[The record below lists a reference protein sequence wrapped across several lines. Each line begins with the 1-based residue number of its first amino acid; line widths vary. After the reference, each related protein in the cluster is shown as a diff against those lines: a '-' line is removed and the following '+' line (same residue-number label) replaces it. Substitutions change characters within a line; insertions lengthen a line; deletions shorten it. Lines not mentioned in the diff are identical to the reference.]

1 MILISMI
8 YEVSD
13 SFMILEVL
21 QIDLGLL
28 KIDLENQEE
37 GDNNFRNIVINNL
50 AWIEHQGLSASGMKL
65 IL

>member
-1 MILISMI
+1 
-8 YEVSD
+8 
-13 SFMILEVL
+13 MILEVL

-37 GDNNFRNIVINNL
+37 GDKNLSNIDITNL
-50 AWIEHQGLSASGMKL
+50 AWIEHQGLFALGMKH